1 MTSVNS
7 ESHIH
12 KVERLDE
19 NAAQKISN
27 SSVLILKKF
36 NIIFYDKIVTF
47 CYELQ
52 PIQHKTSSQRQ
63 NDVHMMS
70 PTTHTHLM
78 DAVTTSC
85 GHRM

>member
-47 CYELQ
+47 CYELNQ
-52 PIQHKTSSQRQ
+52 FNTRRRPNVK
-63 NDVHMMS
+63 MMS
-70 PTTHTHLM
+70 I
-78 DAVTTSC
+78 
-85 GHRM
+85 